1 MICGLY
7 DEATLI
13 SVDSKSNKLR
23 ILISLVGNQNASRLL
38 IENAKGRKMSGSVL
52 VKKFKVLGN
61 LIGPEPV
68 RQNPGLCLV
77 ELNSSNSN
85 NQGIKFIDGQT
96 FFS

>member
-1 MICGLY
+1 MICCLY

-52 VKKFKVLGN
+52 VKKLKVLVN

-85 NQGIKFIDGQT
+85 NQGIKLIDGQT